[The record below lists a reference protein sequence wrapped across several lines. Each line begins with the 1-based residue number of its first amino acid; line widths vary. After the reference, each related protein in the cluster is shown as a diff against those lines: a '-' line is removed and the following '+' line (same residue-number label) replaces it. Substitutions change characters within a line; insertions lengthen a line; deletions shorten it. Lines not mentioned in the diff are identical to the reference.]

1 MRRGK
6 GGNMNNNLWSLITAF
21 LKQRMRTKRWRRA
34 VTCLAAVIVFGVT
47 YALILPAITM
57 TGKYPVLSAETLTAW
72 TGDELTVK
80 VSAETAPEDGGKIIV
95 LTLEGEGADLSQN
108 YAFNEEGVCIILD
121 EAQNEIELHRAVRDK
136 VENTVDYWFAM
147 EPGTQTVFTLNL
159 ADEVDAARF
168 AETMEAVKLSGE
180 EMAAE
185 AEKATASDAGKSA
198 AVQTEK
204 KETGKATPA
213 DAEKKAEVKKASA
226 SNADVAEANKIAENS
241 EEKIETESRDEGFV
255 EILDGAV
262 INDLEAGEDEEEEQ
276 TEIVAE
282 LKVSAG
288 VGDDYENAVKDA
300 AKNADKRG
308 DAQLKFQWK
317 DVVAK
322 QAEAPELVSYLNGA
336 TIAVFYDEKAGIP
349 AGAVLSV
356 TEIEEG
362 TDEYAEYLA
371 QAKSAVDKATGSDA
385 SRTVTQARFFDIT
398 ILDEEGEEVEPQ
410 AAVKVVI
417 TYEEAVEL
425 SSDGDLNVVHF
436 KDDNA
441 PEIFAP
447 VKSEAGQDAVDALSF
462 TTDSFSVYGVVGTG
476 TLTAKYFTVGGD
488 AYEVTVTYNA
498 ASGIPEGSRLVV
510 SEDRKSV
517 V

>member
-1 MRRGK
+1 MRS
-6 GGNMNNNLWSLITAF
+6 NCTAQSGI
-21 LKQRMRTKRWRRA
+21 KSK
-34 VTCLAAVIVFGVT
+34 
-47 YALILPAITM
+47 
-57 TGKYPVLSAETLTAW
+57 
-72 TGDELTVK
+72 
-80 VSAETAPEDGGKIIV
+80 
-95 LTLEGEGADLSQN
+95 
-108 YAFNEEGVCIILD
+108 
-121 EAQNEIELHRAVRDK
+121 
-136 VENTVDYWFAM
+136 NTVDYWFAM

-168 AETMEAVKLSGE
+168 AETMEAVKVSGE
-180 EMAAE
+180 EKAAE

-300 AKNADKRG
+300 EKNADKRG

-336 TIAVFYDEKAGIP
+336 TIAVFFDENAGIP
-349 AGAVLSV
+349 AGAYLSV
-356 TEIEEG
+356 REIPAG
-362 TDEYAEYLA
+362 SDEYQALLA
-371 QAKSAVDKATGSDA
+371 QADPAVTGGA
-385 SRTVTQARFFDIT
+385 EKMITAARFFNIQHPRR
-398 ILDEEGEEVEPQ
+398 E
-410 AAVKVVI
+410 
-417 TYEEAVEL
+417 
-425 SSDGDLNVVHF
+425 
-436 KDDNA
+436 
-441 PEIFAP
+441 
-447 VKSEAGQDAVDALSF
+447 
-462 TTDSFSVYGVVGTG
+462 
-476 TLTAKYFTVGGD
+476 
-488 AYEVTVTYNA
+488 
-498 ASGIPEGSRLVV
+498 
-510 SEDRKSV
+510 
-517 V
+517 